1 MVFVKNCKFL
11 ESLILVKVAYNY
23 FLLIF
28 WTKKKGFKVIK
39 MYVWKKIVVTHGF
52 CEKTANS
59 FEVLASVK
67 IAWKIFFGNIL
78 DRKESC

>member
-39 MYVWKKIVVTHGF
+39 MYVWKKNRGYPWF
-52 CEKTANS
+52 
-59 FEVLASVK
+59 L
-67 IAWKIFFGNIL
+67 
-78 DRKESC
+78 

>member
-28 WTKKKGFKVIK
+28 WTKKKGFKVIR
-39 MYVWKKIVVTHGF
+39 MYVWKKNHGF
-52 CEKTANS
+52 CEKTANF